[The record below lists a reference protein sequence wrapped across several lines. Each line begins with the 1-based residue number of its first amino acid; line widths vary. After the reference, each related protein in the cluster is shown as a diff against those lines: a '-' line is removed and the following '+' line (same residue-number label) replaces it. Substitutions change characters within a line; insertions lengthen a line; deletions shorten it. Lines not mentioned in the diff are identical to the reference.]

1 MSSILESQDPEIYR
15 AIRLE
20 NERQKD
26 NLELIASENYV
37 SPAVLEA
44 QGSILTNKYAEGYP
58 GKRYY
63 GGCEFVDIAEKLAIE
78 RAQTLFH
85 AEHANVQ
92 PHSGTQ
98 ANMAVYL
105 SVLKPGDAV
114 MGLNL
119 AHGGHL
125 SHGHPLNFSGKY
137 FNIIPIN
144 VSRET
149 ELIDYDEAERSAL
162 EHKPRLIFA
171 GASNYS
177 RQFDWTRLKQIAD
190 SVGAFFAADVAHYAG
205 LIAAEIYPS
214 PVPLADFVTSTTHKT
229 LRGPR
234 GGLILSK
241 SVHQANLDKIMFPG
255 IQGGPLMHIIAAK
268 AVCFGEALKP
278 EFRQYQAQILANAR
292 KLAEELKS
300 KGFRIVAGGTD
311 CHLFSVDLRAKNITG
326 KEAEEALDK
335 AGITVNKNSI
345 PYDPQK
351 PFIASGIRIGTP
363 AITTRG
369 MKENEMM
376 HIASLIDEALSK
388 SKDEAGLQ
396 AIRGEV
402 KKLCSRFPVPT
413 QENLKVAAIS

>member
-1 MSSILESQDPEIYR
+1 MNSILERQDPEIYR
-15 AIRLE
+15 AIVLE
-20 NERQKD
+20 NERQRD

-144 VSRET
+144 VSKET

-177 RQFDWTRLKQIAD
+177 RKFDWIRLKKIAD

-241 SVHQANLDKIMFPG
+241 SAHQANLDKIMFPG

-292 KLAEELKS
+292 KLADELKS

-369 MKENEMM
+369 MKENEMV
-376 HIASLIDEALSK
+376 HIANLINEALSK
-388 SKDEAGLQ
+388 SKDEAGLK

-413 QENLKVAAIS
+413 QENLKVAAV

>member
-20 NERQKD
+20 NERQRD

-149 ELIDYDEAERSAL
+149 DLIDYDEAERSAL

-205 LIAAEIYPS
+205 LIAAGIYPS

>member
-205 LIAAEIYPS
+205 LIAAGIYPS

-413 QENLKVAAIS
+413 QENLKVAAI

>member
-20 NERQKD
+20 NERQRD

-205 LIAAEIYPS
+205 LIAAGIYPS

-413 QENLKVAAIS
+413 QENLKVAAI